1 MLLKEYIGGFKQAKT
16 FKKYKVLIISPF
28 NRAMELGKKM

>member
-1 MLLKEYIGGFKQAKT
+1 MLLKEYIGGVKQAKK
-16 FKKYKVLIISPF
+16 FKKYKILILSSF